1 MLLKNA
7 GWRAH
12 AAIDCVWVRHDEG
25 FYIHDWIESASFV
38 ADPRR
43 HWVEASE
50 YCSEVFVFPVEDELI
65 HQVTHKIECLK

>member
-43 HWVEASE
+43 HWAEASE
-50 YCSEVFVFPVEDELI
+50 
-65 HQVTHKIECLK
+65 